1 MAEAILQGVAQ
12 TLIEN
17 LGSWAF
23 QEIGS
28 LWNVKDDL
36 ENIKN
41 TVSTIQAILQDAA
54 EQQRHN
60 HEVKKWLE
68 KLKDAVYEADD
79 LLSEF
84 YTEALQREETG
95 GNVTKKVCN
104 FLRSSNPL
112 NVFGRRIKEM
122 RETLN
127 AVVDDRIKFHLKECH
142 VESHVTK
149 DREERETHSYVLN
162 EKVIGREEDKK
173 AIIKL
178 LLDDDVKENVSVIP
192 ILGIGGL
199 GKTTL
204 AQYAYN
210 DEIVNTYFELKMW
223 VCVSDVFN
231 VKMIVQKIISAIGE
245 KPEVDSMEQ
254 LQYQLRKKIDQKK
267 YLLVLDDVWNEDSQK
282 WEKLKDLLIGG
293 AVGSRIVITTGI
305 KKVVDITSPV
315 AIYNLNGLFEDQSWS
330 LFKQIAFRKEQETNT
345 LRLEEIGRE
354 IVLKCQGVPLAIKSV
369 GSVLR
374 FKEKELEWLYVK
386 NNMLESVTQQESGIF
401 AILKLSYDHLPAHLK
416 SCFAFCSLFPKD
428 YIIDKVTLIQLWIAQ
443 GFIQSSKKQLED
455 VAEEYFRDL
464 LWRSFFEKVRNGFG
478 DSKYYKMHDLIHDLA
493 QSIAGV
499 ECTLINLD
507 KNNIDGRTRHVSC
520 PFLIDS
526 SFIKTPSL
534 VKADNV
540 RTFLLTY
547 DKYASFALK
556 GSMAFLKGLEESTL
570 NTLIS
575 SFKSLRALDLHN
587 LKITIVPHSI
597 GKLIHLKYIDLSF
610 NNDIEALPD
619 SITRLRNLQTLK
631 LFCCQKLKELPRD
644 SRKLINLRHLGI
656 SYCVRLS
663 HMPCGLGQMTSLH
676 TLPLFVVSKEPPSI
690 FKHVGGLG
698 ELKQLNNLR
707 GKLEIRHLEWLEVA
721 NSDSKDANLREKQ
734 HLEKLILSWGK
745 EVSKFSSDLVDNS
758 NNDDEKLLDGLHP
771 HLNLKSLEV
780 YDFRGVRFST
790 WLSSLINLVDLKLEN
805 CNRCQHL
812 PPLSQ
817 LPSLERL
824 DLSLMRDLEY
834 ISNSDISE
842 DAHVSSPTSTSFFPL
857 LKSLNISW
865 CPNLKGWWRSAS
877 TPDHQQH
884 QSLPSFPRLSFLKIE
899 YCCQLA
905 SMPLFPFLEQ
915 GLYLDDVTGKPLQQ
929 TMSMVSSPPSSSSS
943 PSTPSPLSQLKFMA
957 LTEIKDEVSLPSN
970 LNSLK
975 TLIIWNCPRLT
986 SLSGV
991 VRYLT
996 SLEELNILNCDEFN
1010 PLSDVDVDGMEWR
1023 HVTCLRSM
1031 KFRNLQKLESLPVGL
1046 QHVVTFKDLYIK
1058 DCPNLISFPEWIGE
1072 LTSLKKLGI
1081 YGCGLNP
1088 NLRSLPNGISCLT
1101 SLLWLKIS
1109 GLSNLITFPDINF
1122 PNLLNFPMSISNLA
1136 SLEKLR
1142 IGFCPNLTSLP
1153 NEMPCLKSLKLLRIL
1168 GCPLLEEKCKR
1179 GIGED

>member
-204 AQYAYN
+204 AQYVYN

-293 AVGSRIVITTGI
+293 AVGSRIVITTRI

-330 LFKQIAFRKEQETNT
+330 LFKQIAFRKEQETNN

-386 NNMLESVTQQESGIF
+386 NNLLESVTQQESGIF

-443 GFIQSSKKQLED
+443 GYIQSSKKQLED

-493 QSIAGV
+493 QSIAGA

-556 GSMAFLKGLEESTL
+556 ESTL

-587 LKITIVPHSI
+587 LKITIIPHSI

-631 LFCCQKLKELPRD
+631 LFCCRKLKELPRD

-690 FKHVGGLG
+690 FKDVGGLG

-745 EVSKFSSDLVDNS
+745 EVSKFSSDVVDNS

-790 WLSSLINLVDLKLEN
+790 WLSSLTNLVDLKLEN

-824 DLSLMRDLEY
+824 DMSLMRDLEY

-929 TMSMVSSPPSSSSS
+929 T
-943 PSTPSPLSQLKFMA
+943 
-957 LTEIKDEVSLPSN
+957 I
-970 LNSLK
+970 
-975 TLIIWNCPRLT
+975 
-986 SLSGV
+986 
-991 VRYLT
+991 
-996 SLEELNILNCDEFN
+996 
-1010 PLSDVDVDGMEWR
+1010 
-1023 HVTCLRSM
+1023 CLRSM
-1031 KFRNLQKLESLPVGL
+1031 KFGNLQKLESLPAGL
-1046 QHVVTFKDLYIK
+1046 QHVVTLKDLYIK
-1058 DCPNLISFPEWIGE
+1058 DCPNLISFPD
-1072 LTSLKKLGI
+1072 
-1081 YGCGLNP
+1081 
-1088 NLRSLPNGISCLT
+1088 NGISCLK
-1101 SLLWLKIS
+1101 SLGKLRIR
-1109 GLSNLITFPDINF
+1109 DF
-1122 PNLLNFPMSISNLA
+1122 PNLTTFPEISQLTSLKELEITKCPNLTSLPDGISCLRSLRSLTFEDFPNLMNFPVSISNLT

-1179 GIGED
+1179 GIGEDWPKIAHIP